1 MELSMKD
8 YSVVELQA
16 LMASGE
22 MTSQSL
28 VESYLEQI
36 ETLDKSGPELNSVI
50 ELNPDAIDIAKA
62 LDEERQNGD
71 VRSTMHGIAVL
82 LKDNIDTADKMLTT
96 AGSLALVDSPTPKHD
111 AYIVQQLRA
120 AGAVILGKTNLSEW
134 ANFRSSRSASG
145 WSSRG
150 GQTRNPYS
158 LNRSPCGSSSGSGV
172 AVSAN
177 LCSVAVGTETDGSVV
192 CPSAVNG
199 IVGIKPTVGLLSRS
213 GIIPISHTQDTAG
226 PMARTV
232 SDAAILYEAMLG
244 FDDSDTESVKH
255 YKKEIDSNFQ
265 NKLKTDALKGKRI
278 GFAKNVFVPHE
289 LVDERMKEVRQFLE
303 EAGAIHIE
311 IEIKLP
317 TEASKAEYQVMLYEY
332 KAGLSKY
339 LKNRGGT
346 LQSLA
351 DVIAYNEKHAKD
363 IMPFFGQEQMLA
375 SQEKDGLTDK
385 AYHQALNDSHLVAQ
399 KLIDNT
405 LSEFELDAIV
415 APTGGPAWTVDRVCG
430 DRYLGSSSSLAAVS
444 GYPSITVPAGQIHG
458 LPIGV
463 SFIGT
468 ACDDAALIGYA
479 YAFEQ
484 VSDLRKA
491 PEFVASLI

>member
-1 MELSMKD
+1 MKD
-8 YSVVELQA
+8 YSIVELQK

-22 MTSQSL
+22 ITSEAL
-28 VESYLEQI
+28 VKAYLEQI
-36 ETLDKSGPELNSVI
+36 DSLDKSGPRLNSVI
-50 ELNPDAIDIAKA
+50 ELNPDAIEIAKR
-62 LDEERQNGD
+62 LDEERQTKG
-71 VRSTMHGIAVL
+71 VRGSMHGIPIL

-96 AGSLALVDSPTPKHD
+96 AGSLALVDAPIPKQD
-111 AYIVQQLRA
+111 AFIVQQLRA

-150 GQTRNPYS
+150 GQTKNPYS
-158 LNRSPCGSSSGSGV
+158 LDRSPCGSSSGSGV

-192 CPSAVNG
+192 CPSSVNG

-226 PMARTV
+226 PMARSV

-244 FDDSDTESVKH
+244 LDNSDKTSEII
-255 YKKEIDSNFQ
+255 YKNDFQDNFSSQ
-265 NKLKTDALKGKRI
+265 LNADALQGKRI

-289 LVDERMKEVRQFLE
+289 LVNKRMKDVRQCLE
-303 EAGAIHIE
+303 ASGAII
-311 IEIKLP
+311 IDIDIKLP
-317 TEASKAEYQVMLYEY
+317 SEASQAEYQVLLYEF
-332 KAGLSKY
+332 KDSLSAY
-339 LKNRGGT
+339 LQERGGS
-346 LQSLA
+346 LNSLA
-351 DVIAYNEKHAKD
+351 DVIGYNEKHAD
-363 IMPFFGQEQMLA
+363 NIMPYFAQEQMLA
-375 SQEKDGLTDK
+375 AQEKTALTDK

-399 KLIDNT
+399 KLIDDT
-405 LSEFELDAIV
+405 LVENNLDAIV

-444 GYPSITVPAGQIHG
+444 GYPSITVPAGHVHG

-468 ACDDAALIGYA
+468 ACTDAALIGYA

-484 VSDLRKA
+484 VSLFRKA
-491 PEFVASLI
+491 PEFITSIV